1 MTEEITDEIPW
12 LILLSQF
19 VSEISF
25 FSNYLNKRVHFHIFQ
40 SNYAFVWNMCNQV
53 FNDVINDFILWCL
66 YCSFFDNVMVKFLIM
81 IKFISSNPE
90 INETTQK
97 CMPFICKFLTK
108 VGQSKY
114 SMCPMYDGLNINSTC
129 KLTCIFSILNK
140 ASYKV

>member
-25 FSNYLNKRVHFHIFQ
+25 FSNYLNKRVHFHLFQ

-53 FNDVINDFILWCL
+53 FNDVIYDFILWCL

-81 IKFISSNPE
+81 IKWM
-90 INETTQK
+90 INDK
-97 CMPFICKFLTK
+97 CMPFICKALTK
-108 VGQSKY
+108 VAQSKY